1 MMTVLAATR
10 PCHQG
15 KTLSGPHAVAPP
27 YKRQRGSQK
36 AMSTKCSKS
45 KKDLSLTY
53 TKNQI
58 FL

>member
-27 YKRQRGSQK
+27 YIQNATVQPKGDVYK
-36 AMSTKCSKS
+36 V
-45 KKDLSLTY
+45 
-53 TKNQI
+53 
-58 FL
+58 